1 MNTARKGRNTKNR
14 THRVLVTPDTEWS
27 RNRSVRTWNKT
38 MSQMKRKKNHS
49 TDQKMSPNETSATIT
64 VSSLS
69 RWASGASTAAAEVI
83 VLLSV
88 PRAGDARA
96 RGSDRLAQV
105 PPVGGDGPDHED
117 VQGDDEQRPE
127 RVVGD
132 EQEVGDGAEHGQ
144 GDGRGPGP
152 GAARQQ
158 PPAGEGHQQ
167 AEQQVDPAPAG
178 GVELEQVVAGGDIE
192 LVLEDRDEALQ
203 RLPDA
208 DHDHRGEQNEAH
220 RPAAGGLVWPTR
232 RRILRRPLLSH
243 LPLPSPVRF
252 LPRPPLGQ
260 PASAHGRTV
269 VLHPAGVSRLHQ
281 AEWSRVI
288 VLRPT
293 A

>member
-14 THRVLVTPDTEWS
+14 SHRVLVTPDTEWS

-83 VLLSV
+83 VLLPV

-152 GAARQQ
+152 GPARQQ
-158 PPAGEGHQQ
+158 PVAGEGHDQ
-167 AEQQVDPAPAG
+167 AEDQVDPAPGG
-178 GVELEQVVAGGDIE
+178 GVELEQVVAGGHIE
-192 LVLEDRDEALQ
+192 LVLEDGDQALQ
-203 RLPDA
+203 GLEDA
-208 DHDHRGEQNEAH
+208 DHDHHDGGEHDEPD
-220 RPAAGGLVWPTR
+220 RPAARMPAIRWMPSRQTQALTQQR
-232 RRILRRPLLSH
+232 RCEACAWRRSPEHHPLRRM
-243 LPLPSPVRF
+243 F
-252 LPRPPLGQ
+252 AY
-260 PASAHGRTV
+260 PASATV
-269 VLHPAGVSRLHQ
+269 MPWAHDLA
-281 AEWSRVI
+281 
-288 VLRPT
+288 
-293 A
+293 

>member
-69 RWASGASTAAAEVI
+69 RWASGASTAAAEGI
-83 VLLSV
+83 VLLPV

-117 VQGDDEQRPE
+117 GQGEDERRPE

-144 GDGRGPGP
+144 DDRHRPGPGP
-152 GAARQQ
+152 PREQ
-158 PPAGEGHQQ
+158 PPAGEGHDQPQ
-167 AEQQVDPAPAG
+167 DQMRPAPGG
-178 GVELEQVVAGGDIE
+178 GVELEGVVAGGHIE
-192 LVLEDRDEALQ
+192 LVLEDGHQ
-203 RLPDA
+203 
-208 DHDHRGEQNEAH
+208 
-220 RPAAGGLVWPTR
+220 
-232 RRILRRPLLSH
+232 PLE
-243 LPLPSPVRF
+243 
-252 LPRPPLGQ
+252 G
-260 PASAHGRTV
+260 
-269 VLHPAGVSRLHQ
+269 
-281 AEWSRVI
+281 
-288 VLRPT
+288 
-293 A
+293 

>member
-83 VLLSV
+83 VLLPV

-105 PPVGGDGPDHED
+105 PPVGGDG
-117 VQGDDEQRPE
+117 
-127 RVVGD
+127 
-132 EQEVGDGAEHGQ
+132 AEHGQ

-152 GAARQQ
+152 GPARQQ
-158 PPAGEGHQQ
+158 PVAGEGHDQ
-167 AEQQVDPAPAG
+167 AEDQVDPAPGG
-178 GVELEQVVAGGDIE
+178 GVELEQVVAGGHIE
-192 LVLEDRDEALQ
+192 LVLEDGDQALQ
-203 RLPDA
+203 GLEDA
-208 DHDHRGEQNEAH
+208 DHDHHGGGEHDEPD
-220 RPAAGGLVWPTR
+220 RPAARLPARTR
-232 RRILRRPLLSH
+232 VCVVAH
-243 LPLPSPVRF
+243 CRF
-252 LPRPPLGQ
+252 LLDLNGRQ
-260 PASAHGRTV
+260 TASGH
-269 VLHPAGVSRLHQ
+269 L
-281 AEWSRVI
+281 
-288 VLRPT
+288 
-293 A
+293 